1 VAQVQIIYWGDFP
14 AQVQARDDDGAT
26 VLLPLP
32 ERFQRAIDAAA
43 MKASA
48 TGTDAYLDG
57 WRRGGWTNYPG
68 PVQEAAE
75 IVRGEIVSDY
85 PPKRLAEL
93 VRAANGQE

>member
-26 VLLPLP
+26 VFLPLP

-48 TGTDAYLDG
+48 AGADAYLDG
-57 WRRGGWTNYPG
+57 WRRGGWTDRPG
-68 PVQEAAE
+68 TVQEAAE
-75 IVRGEIVSDY
+75 TVRGEIVSEY